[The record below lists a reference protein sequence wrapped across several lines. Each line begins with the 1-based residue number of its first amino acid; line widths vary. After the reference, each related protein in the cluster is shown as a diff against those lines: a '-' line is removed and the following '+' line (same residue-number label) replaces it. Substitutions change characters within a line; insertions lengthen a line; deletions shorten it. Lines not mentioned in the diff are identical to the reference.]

1 MQLILYMMFA
11 IRCSLTNACNC
22 TTLDAAKV
30 DSTFFLVH
38 AVYFSEY
45 RLRSMICFC
54 GFFFFYQ
61 KFLWM
66 RNIFR
71 LALPKNQIKLLWH
84 SFKNVTPNSIGYNS
98 CHFSGFF
105 FNLWDLWQIHSN
117 QETRHLFGVKTKMS
131 RFVIDFVV
139 LAYTDKMNAINRFQR
154 VYTSARAGLCQ
165 SWQWRFF
172 LKNWRDDI
180 QMWRKLNFWWPLKCK
195 FFLVIVF
202 LLPTRLFIRSLCV
215 HSITTCNRKSCVA
228 LVHTTQTYLDQP
240 QVIYGCRPSIV
251 K

>member
-11 IRCSLTNACNC
+11 IRCFLTNACNC

-30 DSTFFLVH
+30 DSTFF
-38 AVYFSEY
+38 FSTCCIFLRIQIAEY
-45 RLRSMICFC
+45 NLFLW
-54 GFFFFYQ
+54 GFFYQ

-84 SFKNVTPNSIGYNS
+84 FFKNVTPNSIGYNS
-98 CHFSGFF
+98 CHFSGVF

-131 RFVIDFVV
+131 RFVIDFEG
-139 LAYTDKMNAINRFQR
+139 LAYTDKMNAINRFQC
-154 VYTSARAGLCQ
+154 S
-165 SWQWRFF
+165 SWASPILAMAIFK
-172 LKNWRDDI
+172 KNWRDDI

-228 LVHTTQTYLDQP
+228 LVHTTQTYLDQS
-240 QVIYGCRPSIV
+240 QFIYGCRPSIV